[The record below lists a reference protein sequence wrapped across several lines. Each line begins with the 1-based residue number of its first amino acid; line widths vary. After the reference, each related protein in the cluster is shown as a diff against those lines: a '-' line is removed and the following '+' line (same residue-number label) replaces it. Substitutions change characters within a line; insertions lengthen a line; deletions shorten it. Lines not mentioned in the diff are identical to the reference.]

1 MSTKKELLE
10 IAKQKG
16 IEVPRNA
23 SKEDIEAALVAA
35 GAISPTTAGGDDED
49 MSAPPPDPAPKKREN
64 PQAIVDALD
73 ITKQNITYI
82 EGDKFNAIYFFKNA
96 SKEVQEVRIAG
107 RFYNI
112 KPNEIVGFTIS
123 AVRPMQNYESAGVLY
138 LGFKAK

>member
-35 GAISPTTAGGDDED
+35 GAIAPQDAGDDED
-49 MSAPPPDPAPKKREN
+49 MTAPPPDPAPKKKEN

-82 EGDKFNAIYFFKNA
+82 EGDKFNAIYFYKNT
-96 SKEVQEVRIAG
+96 SKEEQEVRIAG
-107 RFYNI
+107 RFYYI
-112 KPNEIVGFTIS
+112 KPNEIVGFTLS